1 MFMPISGAQVIRI
14 YCTIYDRQCIELS
27 LKCIDGCDLVL
38 YGKYSKCSSILLISS
53 STAFTH
59 TFAYS
64 G

>member
-1 MFMPISGAQVIRI
+1 MPIISGVQVIRI
-14 YCTIYDRQCIELS
+14 YCTIYDRQCIELL
-27 LKCIDGCDLVL
+27 LKCMNGYGLEL

-53 STAFTH
+53 STVFTH